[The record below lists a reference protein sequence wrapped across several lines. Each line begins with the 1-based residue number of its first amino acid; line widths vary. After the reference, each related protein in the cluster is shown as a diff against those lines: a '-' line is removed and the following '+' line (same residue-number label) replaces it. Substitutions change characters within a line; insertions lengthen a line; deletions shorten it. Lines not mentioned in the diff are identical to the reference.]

1 MFHAFSEAQPDP
13 FMPASMTDAKTET
26 VTPLTQIP
34 THQVLPTKGH
44 PFLEKL
50 KQLAEGSDDTAY
62 PACPY
67 DKITV
72 LGLGLMGGSF
82 VMSVHARYPECHI
95 QAMDPNPTSLQKALK
110 EHLIHQVALDVES
123 LSLEGTS
130 HLVVLASHL
139 KANEANLASLMAHPQ
154 WGNHLVVTDLGSCKR
169 PIIEYLEGAKTEHD
183 AASQPIFIPGHPLA
197 GREKSGLD
205 AATELLFVNKKW
217 VLCPTEAVPET
228 HPSFRAFASFLSSL
242 GVKVLTMPVTLHDQT
257 MALVSHLP
265 QLYAT
270 ALGSLLQEHQP
281 ARLLR
286 YTGGGIDDQLRLT
299 GSSHAMWQDIFM
311 ANRDHLLP
319 YVEGLIHKFQ
329 CIQKILASPSE
340 ATLSGTPD
348 PELSQLFDDANRLY
362 DLFQRIRS

>member
-1 MFHAFSEAQPDP
+1 MHACPE
-13 FMPASMTDAKTET
+13 E
-26 VTPLTQIP
+26 PLIHVPHATSFESVP
-34 THQVLPTKGH
+34 THRVPQTPGH
-44 PFLEKL
+44 PFLEQL
-50 KQLAEGSDDTAY
+50 KNLAQGQLSES
-62 PACPY
+62 PSSPCPY

-82 VMSVHARYPECHI
+82 VMGVRARYPECHI
-95 QAMDPNPTSLQKALK
+95 QGMDPNPSTLQKALQ

-139 KANEANLASLMAHPQ
+139 KVNEANLQALMKHPQ
-154 WGNHLVVTDLGSCKR
+154 WGGHLILTDLGSCKR
-169 PIIEYLEGAKTEHD
+169 PMLQQLQTLSACEGLSESH
-183 AASQPIFIPGHPLA
+183 PIFIPGHPLA

-205 AATELLFVNKKW
+205 AATELLFVNKRW
-217 VLCPTEAVPET
+217 VLCPTEDVPET
-228 HPSFRAFASFLSSL
+228 HPSFRTFSHFLTSL
-242 GVKVLTMPVTLHDQT
+242 GVKVLTMPVELHDQT

-299 GSSHAMWQDIFM
+299 GSSHAMWQDIFL

-319 YVEGLIHKFQ
+319 YVEGLIQKFELIKDILTHPSEEALSGQ
-329 CIQKILASPSE
+329 PDPALASFF
-340 ATLSGTPD
+340 T
-348 PELSQLFDDANRLY
+348 DANKLY
-362 DLFQRIRS
+362 DLFQRIRA